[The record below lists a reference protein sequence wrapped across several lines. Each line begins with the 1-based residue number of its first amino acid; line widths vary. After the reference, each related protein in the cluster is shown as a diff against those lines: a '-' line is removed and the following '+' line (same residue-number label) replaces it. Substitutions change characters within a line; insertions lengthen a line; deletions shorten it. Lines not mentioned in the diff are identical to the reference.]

1 MPRTTKTEDFGKKIG
16 GARKDLWA
24 SRGLLSSDLDELTDF
39 EKKEY
44 VNKNNIWKICRRY
57 NMV

>member
-1 MPRTTKTEDFGKKIG
+1 MPRTTKTEDFGKKIV

-44 VNKNNIWKICRRY
+44 VNKNNIWKKPA
-57 NMV
+57 